1 VSVLR
6 YLRYMLELHVIV
18 LCWNLLFQDSENFF
32 PCRTKFFRMTTKFT
46 FPISKQMVSMVVA
59 NLLGRNGLQIV
70 WCCWLELGAVA
81 AFSCVQIQHIAKVGL
96 PFLLSCF
103 AKSQVPIHY
112 LVAVCCS
119 GMEWLHF
126 VTSMIDLSRKHHYI
140 FDPVILWDFDELC
153 LLSLSFVVS

>member
-1 VSVLR
+1 MFDAGWWSGGYLADFRTESMFEGLGRRLHVRALR
-6 YLRYMLELHVIV
+6 YLKYMLELHVIV
-18 LCWNLLFQDSENFF
+18 LCWNLLFQCSENFF

-81 AFSCVQIQHIAKVGL
+81 VFSCVQIQHIAKIGL

-103 AKSQVPIHY
+103 AK
-112 LVAVCCS
+112 
-119 GMEWLHF
+119 
-126 VTSMIDLSRKHHYI
+126 VTSAYS
-140 FDPVILWDFDELC
+140 
-153 LLSLSFVVS
+153 LLSSSLL